1 MIFVLRKLSVNK
13 DKEGMIL
20 FMNKAKKN
28 QIVIYSIVLMLVV
41 AGYLNYIENDKSIE
55 ISANTQNTT
64 NIGDAT
70 LVSNNEIKEEI
81 KELEKETNHDKTES
95 KKQEEIQSETNEK
108 KTESVSSEESS
119 EDSVS
124 SVTVTF
130 DEDDEYFANSK
141 LEREKMY
148 SQMLENYQKILE
160 NESISEEQKSIAATE
175 ITRINNTRNSIMICE
190 NLIAIKGF
198 DEAVILA
205 NGESVNIIIKTKE
218 LKEEE
223 IAQIQNI
230 ITREIGTKIEN
241 IHIMKK

>member
-1 MIFVLRKLSVNK
+1 
-13 DKEGMIL
+13 
-20 FMNKAKKN
+20 MNKTQKN

-41 AGYLNYIENDKSIE
+41 AGYLNYIENNKALE
-55 ISANTQNTT
+55 ISAKTQNTT

-70 LVSNNEIKEEI
+70 LVSNNEIKQEE
-81 KELEKETNHDKTES
+81 KANEELSKNKTQLETNNNQTEKFNEEES
-95 KKQEEIQSETNEK
+95 K
-108 KTESVSSEESS
+108 
-119 EDSVS
+119 EDDTS

-130 DEDDEYFANSK
+130 NDDKGYFANSK

-160 NESISEEQKSIAATE
+160 NESISEEQKSIASTE
-175 ITRINNTRNSIMICE
+175 ITRINNIRNSIMICE

-198 DEAVILA
+198 EEAVILA
-205 NGESVNIIIKTKE
+205 NGKSVNIIIKTKE
-218 LKEEE
+218 LKTEE

-230 ITREIGTKIEN
+230 ITREMGTKIEN

>member
-1 MIFVLRKLSVNK
+1 MVLCKLSINK
-13 DKEGMIL
+13 DGGGMRL

-41 AGYLNYIENDKSIE
+41 AGYLNYIENDKVLE
-55 ISANTQNTT
+55 ISAQTQNTT

-70 LVSNNEIKEEI
+70 LVSNNEIKQEETTNEDYSKKEIQSKINKNQI
-81 KELEKETNHDKTES
+81 KEDNNEES
-95 KKQEEIQSETNEK
+95 KK
-108 KTESVSSEESS
+108 
-119 EDSVS
+119 EDSS

-130 DEDDEYFANSK
+130 SEDDEYFANSK

-148 SQMLENYQKILE
+148 SKMLENYQKILE
-160 NESISEEQKSIAATE
+160 NDSISEEQKSIASTE
-175 ITRINNTRNSIMICE
+175 ITKINNIRNSIMICE

-198 DEAVILA
+198 EKAVILS
-205 NGESVNIIIKTKE
+205 NGESVNVIIETKE
-218 LKEEE
+218 LKTEE

-230 ITREIGTKIEN
+230 ITREMGTKIEN